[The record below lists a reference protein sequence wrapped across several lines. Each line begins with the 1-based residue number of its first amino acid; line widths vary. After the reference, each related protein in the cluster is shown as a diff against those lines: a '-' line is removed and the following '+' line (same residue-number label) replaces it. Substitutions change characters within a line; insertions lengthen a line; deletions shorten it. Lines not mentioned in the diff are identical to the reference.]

1 MVYPKYRSSNIGKLL
16 VKMNVHFIIFLIIS
30 NLFLI
35 FCEGEEK
42 KFDSSNIIIFNHTKL
57 NAGSMNKNGDL
68 IIEYYSE
75 ENYYEIP
82 NSILFYGLSKNG
94 RYCFSDESSYTK
106 EKNIDID
113 EIIDISGYYN
123 IYEIYDSKNLFV
135 SLKND
140 FNREDQYLF
149 SINSYNS
156 IVELHNFNNNTAKN
170 RYIWDFNDFFNLEE
184 DAITFPYEREL
195 YELKRESAYI
205 IAFIP
210 KYKVNEN
217 FCDLNFIKKFSFK
230 SFDDNAYE
238 HLKSVKFNK
247 YVDTSILGAFFMDD
261 CGRLVTVSYKEPIN
275 PPTQGNIML
284 NINFFNTDLQSIESR
299 NELFILFPF
308 SLVTNDQYKYFKSF
322 YLTDNV
328 VMFSYITF
336 TYIWYWS
343 WHFINF
349 DLYKIDLASEW
360 KKINPENNNNAFMI
374 NPNGFLSDFI
384 KISNIKLVFIYCNYS
399 PNSDNFYNDLIIIII
414 KINPDYSNFNINQD
428 SFILE
433 NYIPKMQISG
443 FIYNG
448 FLLFTSTAILK
459 EEINNSENDN
469 YFSMLMIFG
478 YPNGTDSTINI
489 SDFIFNGEENDI
501 HPEALNNL
509 YKFLF
514 ENYTI
519 ENYISKYKPDYRIKL
534 VSIPEEIIIIEIQLN
549 ETSSNYEINEL
560 KNNSFMHQD
569 YNYTVKQNKNLI
581 KTSKYYYIDYQYMVQ
596 KSGEGS
602 AEQKTYYGRLTSD
615 GRLPRWR

>member
-1 MVYPKYRSSNIGKLL
+1 MFYPKYRSSNIGKLL

-42 KFDSSNIIIFNHTKL
+42 IFDSSNIIIFNHTKL

-94 RYCFSDESSYTK
+94 RYCFSDESSYTQ

-140 FNREDQYLF
+140 FKREDQYLF

-170 RYIWDFNDFFNLEE
+170 RLIWDFNDFFNLEE
-184 DAITFPYEREL
+184 DAITFAYEREL
-195 YELKRESAYI
+195 YELKRKSAYI

-217 FCDLNFIKKFSFK
+217 FCDLSFIKKFSFK

-247 YVDTSILGAFFMDD
+247 YVDTSILGTFFMDD
-261 CGRLVTVSYKEPIN
+261 YGRLVTVSYKEPIN

-284 NINFFNTDLQSIESR
+284 NINFFNTDLQYIESG

-428 SFILE
+428 SFNLE

-443 FIYNG
+443 YIYNG
-448 FLLFTSTAILK
+448 VLLFTSTAILK

-519 ENYISKYKPDYRIKL
+519 ENYISKYTPDYRIKL
-534 VSIPEEIIIIEIQLN
+534 ISIPEEIIIIEIQLN

-596 KSGEGS
+596 KSGDES
-602 AEQKTYYGRLTSD
+602 A
-615 GRLPRWR
+615 

>member
-94 RYCFSDESSYTK
+94 RYCFSDESSYTQ

-428 SFILE
+428 SFNLE

-581 KTSKYYYIDYQYMVQ
+581 KTSKYYYIDYQYMV
-596 KSGEGS
+596 
-602 AEQKTYYGRLTSD
+602 
-615 GRLPRWR
+615 

>member
-1 MVYPKYRSSNIGKLL
+1 MFYPKYRSSNIGKLL

-42 KFDSSNIIIFNHTKL
+42 IFDSSNIIIFNHTKL

-94 RYCFSDESSYTK
+94 RYCFSDESSYTQ

-184 DAITFPYEREL
+184 DAITFAYEREL

-217 FCDLNFIKKFSFK
+217 LCDLSFIKKFSFK

-284 NINFFNTDLQSIESR
+284 NINFFNTDLQSIEFG

-374 NPNGFLSDFI
+374 NPNGFLSEFI

-428 SFILE
+428 SFNLE

-443 FIYNG
+443 YIYNG

-478 YPNGTDSTINI
+478 YPNGTDSTIDI
-489 SDFIFNGEENDI
+489 SDFLFNDEENYGLL
-501 HPEALNNL
+501 ENEN
-509 YKFLF
+509 KFYEFLSK
-514 ENYTI
+514 NYTI
-519 ENYISKYKPDYRIKL
+519 ENNYIDYKSVNKIKL
-534 VSIPEEIIIIEIQLN
+534 VSIPNEIIIL
-549 ETSSNYEINEL
+549 EINEDENNENLQTEL
-560 KNNSFMHQD
+560 KNNSLMIKEN
-569 YNYTVKQNKNLI
+569 NYIIKQNKNLNF
-581 KTSKYYYIDYQYMVQ
+581 Y
-596 KSGEGS
+596 
-602 AEQKTYYGRLTSD
+602 L
-615 GRLPRWR
+615 

>member
-1 MVYPKYRSSNIGKLL
+1 MLYPEYRSSNIGKLL
-16 VKMNVHFIIFLIIS
+16 VKMNAHIIIFLIIS

-35 FCEGEEK
+35 YHGVEGQTFEP
-42 KFDSSNIIIFNHTKL
+42 SNIIIFNHTKL
-57 NAGSMNKNGDL
+57 NAGSLNRNGDL

-75 ENYYEIP
+75 ENYYDIS

-94 RYCFSDESSYTK
+94 RYCFSNESSYTQ
-106 EKNIDID
+106 EKNIDIN

-135 SLKND
+135 SMKND

-149 SINSYNS
+149 YINSYNS
-156 IVELHNFNNNTAKN
+156 IVELHNFNNNTIKN

-184 DAITFPYEREL
+184 DAITFQYEREL

-217 FCDLNFIKKFSFK
+217 LCDLSFIKKFSFK

-284 NINFFNTDLQSIESR
+284 NINFFNTDLQSIESG
-299 NELFILFPF
+299 NELFILIPF

-328 VMFSYITF
+328 VMFSYITL

-360 KKINPENNNNAFMI
+360 KKINLENNNNAFMI

-428 SFILE
+428 SFNLE

-478 YPNGTDSTINI
+478 YPNGTDSTIDI
-489 SDFIFNGEENDI
+489 SDFIFNSEENDI
-501 HPEALNNL
+501 HPETLNNF
-509 YKFLF
+509 YEFLF

-519 ENYISKYKPDYRIKL
+519 ENNISKYTPDYRIKL
-534 VSIPEEIIIIEIQLN
+534 VLIPEEIIIIEIQLN
-549 ETSSNYEINEL
+549 ETNSNYEINEL

-581 KTSKYYYIDYQYMVQ
+581 KTSKYYYKNLEMNLQSKKHIMEGQID
-596 KSGEGS
+596 
-602 AEQKTYYGRLTSD
+602 
-615 GRLPRWR
+615 